1 MFIHRDSRYSGSFI
15 QELLKDS
22 KSQND
27 STSDIDFT
35 VLSSTQKKSHGV
47 ENRAVD
53 ILIGEDDGF
62 ADLMKKLHV
71 SDDEKIS
78 EDGDPL
84 HDSSLLSELFYTAK
98 VNQTLEESSIIL
110 TDDEV
115 EIEKK
120 TRTKK
125 TKAFN
130 TSERNKLDT
139 IEKSYT
145 SFHDGSDGETH
156 ELSDAG
162 VHLEMENGN
171 GQSQDGLKILLPD
184 KLSIQKIT
192 ELGRV
197 KSVKLL
203 FHRVKLNELVPVVS
217 DNNYFI
223 EFKFPVSISIKDGD
237 IGTET
242 ICLVSRKSMKN
253 EIIFDRCSVVP
264 MHFDEKMIAYWWNN
278 YISFKFYCKYFKG
291 ERPVPFADAYL
302 KLREIL
308 ISEGLD
314 VSFDISLYG
323 IRQEALKTTRCIGI
337 LNVSWILWTQF
348 VSS

>member
-1 MFIHRDSRYSGSFI
+1 MFIHRESKYSGSFI

-35 VLSSTQKKSHGV
+35 VLSSTQKKNHDV

-53 ILIGEDDGF
+53 LLIGEDEGF
-62 ADLMKKLHV
+62 ADLMKKLDV

-84 HDSSLLSELFYTAK
+84 HDSSLLSELFYTTK
-98 VNQTLEESSIIL
+98 VHQTLEESSIIL

-115 EIEKK
+115 EIKENI
-120 TRTKK
+120 RTKK
-125 TKAFN
+125 TKTFN
-130 TSERNKLDT
+130 TSEKDKVGTSENN
-139 IEKSYT
+139 YT
-145 SFHDGSDGETH
+145 SFHEGSDGLAD
-156 ELSDAG
+156 ELSDTS
-162 VHLEMENGN
+162 VLLEMENDN
-171 GQSQDGLKILLPD
+171 GQSQGDGLKILLPD

-197 KSVKLL
+197 KSIKLL
-203 FHRVKLNELVPVVS
+203 FHRVKLNEVVPVVS
-217 DNNYFI
+217 GNNYFI

-242 ICLVSRKSMKN
+242 ICLVSRKNMKN
-253 EIIFDRCSVVP
+253 DIIFERCSVVP
-264 MHFDEKMIAYWWNN
+264 VLFDEKMIAYWWNN

-323 IRQEALKTTRCIGI
+323 IRQEALKTRRCIGI
-337 LNVSWILWTQF
+337 LNVSWVL
-348 VSS
+348 